1 METTS
6 ARVRE
11 ERIVA
16 AATAPAESPT
26 LAVSWAAIIAGAF
39 AMAAISLILL
49 ALGAGLGFASVS
61 PWSNSN
67 PSATT
72 FGIAAGIWLIVV
84 QWLSAAFGGYLTG
97 RLRTKWV
104 SVASDEIYFRD
115 TAHGF
120 LAWAVAAVVT
130 VAVLASA
137 TSILIGGVTR
147 AAGTTTASPAQGNAV
162 SGSATTALD
171 PTAYLIN
178 QLFRSDHPDVNG
190 NFQTSRTEATPI
202 VARALGENGMPAGD
216 KTYLAALVAA
226 RTGLSHSDAAKRVDD
241 IDGQI
246 RTIWTKAH
254 QAADRARK
262 AASALLLFTAFSM
275 LIGAFIAA
283 VAATV
288 AGHRRD
294 QVLALRLALRHPV

>member
-1 METTS
+1 MVETTS
-6 ARVRE
+6 FRDRE
-11 ERIVA
+11 ERTVI
-16 AATAPAESPT
+16 AATAPESPMP
-26 LAVSWAAIIAGAF
+26 AVSWAAIIAGAF

-49 ALGAGLGFASVS
+49 ALGAGLGFAAVS

-67 PSATT
+67 PAATT

-84 QWLSAAFGGYLTG
+84 QWLSAAFGGYVTG

-104 SVASDEIYFRD
+104 AVPSHEIYFRD

-120 LAWAVAAVVT
+120 LAWALAAVVT
-130 VAVLASA
+130 VAALASA
-137 TSILIGGVTR
+137 TTTLVGGIGRVAATATASSAQG
-147 AAGTTTASPAQGNAV
+147 AAGSPA
-162 SGSATTALD
+162 SGAAATALD

-178 QLFRSDHPDVNG
+178 QLFRSDHPDVNA
-190 NFQTSRTEATPI
+190 NFQTSRAEATPI
-202 VARALGENGMPAGD
+202 VTRALGEGNMPTAD
-216 KTYLAALVAA
+216 KTYLAALVTA
-226 RTGLSHSDAAKRVDD
+226 RTGLSQPDAAKRVDEVD
-241 IDGQI
+241 AQV
-246 RTIWTKAH
+246 RTIWVRAH

-262 AASALLLFTAFSM
+262 AASDLLLFTAFSM

-294 QVLALRLALRHPV
+294 QVLALRHPV

>member
-6 ARVRE
+6 LTARE
-11 ERIVA
+11 ERTIT
-16 AATAPAESPT
+16 AATAPAESPIP
-26 LAVSWAAIIAGAF
+26 AVSWAAIIAGAF

-49 ALGAGLGFASVS
+49 ALGAGLGFASIS
-61 PWSNSN
+61 PWSNAN

-97 RLRTKWV
+97 RMRTKWV
-104 SVASDEIYFRD
+104 AVASDEIYFRD

-137 TSILIGGVTR
+137 TSTLVGGIGR
-147 AAGTTTASPAQGNAV
+147 AAGTATASSAPGSAA
-162 SGSATTALD
+162 SGSAATALD

-190 NFQTSRTEATPI
+190 NFQTSRAEATPI
-202 VARALGENGMPAGD
+202 VARALGEGSMPTGD

-226 RTGLSHSDAAKRVDD
+226 RTGLSQPDAAKRIDD
-241 IDGQI
+241 IDGQVK
-246 RTIWTKAH
+246 TIWTKAH
-254 QAADRARK
+254 QVADRARK
-262 AASALLLFTAFSM
+262 AASDLLLFTAFSM

-294 QVLALRLALRHPV
+294 EVLASRRPA